1 MVTAVLP
8 GVDERGGTD
17 LPSTLGSEEGE
28 DVGSPSS
35 SREDDALELLLL
47 PPDASVPPA
56 VVAAAAAVGVG
67 GGVGTGGRPDLT
79 RR

>member
-17 LPSTLGSEEGE
+17 LPSTLGSEGE

-67 GGVGTGGRPDLT
+67 GGVGAGGRPDLT